1 MRKHTYAGYAVYHGR
16 GILSPLASRARRSR
30 NGRLAPAWVPLPVAT
45 SAVASRGGGTRCTCS
60 AEARVS
66 LHTRSVRCRLIFVS
80 SAPSG
85 PSSRERPSASHP
97 ACRMHSVIWPRACSK
112 VCDKMGSQLYRAPAL
127 RLPRYDHARRQRR
140 ECDTSQTHVTS
151 TLRSYDHPRNERTS
165 TCGQPGGLALMTD
178 SRGSRPS
185 ATA

>member
-66 LHTRSVRCRLIFVS
+66 LHTRSVRCRLIFSCRARRPVR
-80 SAPSG
+80 AA
-85 PSSRERPSASHP
+85 ERPSASHP

-112 VCDKMGSQLYRAPAL
+112 VCDKMGSQLTEHLRFGCRDTTMRDDNVANVTHHRHMSHRHSVVTTTLGTNGRA
-127 RLPRYDHARRQRR
+127 HAG
-140 ECDTSQTHVTS
+140 SLV
-151 TLRSYDHPRNERTS
+151 
-165 TCGQPGGLALMTD
+165 D
-178 SRGSRPS
+178 SHS
-185 ATA
+185 